1 MTQAKAFLS
10 WSTRDPRIEPLAQLF
25 RQWMSSLF
33 EGRVN
38 YFFSREIA
46 PGEHTVPSIY
56 RALNEANFGFIFL
69 SQRTAR
75 SPWVIYESG
84 CLNPSL
90 RAGKVFPLLFD
101 LSPGELRQLCPPL
114 ADFQAVSLRN
124 VQDVRRLT
132 EKLSQLLGLDD
143 TEVIE
148 MREKFH
154 RTFPQLERA
163 IADTVDSKRLL
174 PDHFTG
180 VLTYNDNI
188 AGSRNFQMPGIF
200 EQYRRDLFLVG
211 NNLNFLLNL
220 HNNEETFS
228 ALLDSLIADP
238 SKRIRILIADLWDEK
253 ILYTYNK
260 VIFGSAMSE
269 FSGLDDVLT
278 HHESHLY
285 LDRFI
290 ARRAG
295 NDAHHRL
302 RKQLKIKKIGL
313 LVDTFWF
320 VDPDNTEL
328 SGDLLFAL
336 MTAVTGRERPVF
348 YVNQAENPGL
358 FSKYFDMCQAAFDL
372 SADVLWPV
380 TGKEPG

>member
-1 MTQAKAFLS
+1 M
-10 WSTRDPRIEPLAQLF
+10 
-25 RQWMSSLF
+25 
-33 EGRVN
+33 N

-56 RALNEANFGFIFL
+56 RALNEADFGFIFL

-200 EQYRRDLFLVG
+200 EKYRRDLFYSS
-211 NNLNFLLNL
+211 
-220 HNNEETFS
+220 S
-228 ALLDSLIADP
+228 A
-238 SKRIRILIADLWDEK
+238 
-253 ILYTYNK
+253 T
-260 VIFGSAMSE
+260 
-269 FSGLDDVLT
+269 T
-278 HHESHLY
+278 
-285 LDRFI
+285 
-290 ARRAG
+290 
-295 NDAHHRL
+295 
-302 RKQLKIKKIGL
+302 
-313 LVDTFWF
+313 
-320 VDPDNTEL
+320 
-328 SGDLLFAL
+328 
-336 MTAVTGRERPVF
+336 
-348 YVNQAENPGL
+348 
-358 FSKYFDMCQAAFDL
+358 
-372 SADVLWPV
+372 
-380 TGKEPG
+380 

>member
-1 MTQAKAFLS
+1 MTKAKAFLS

-25 RQWMSSLF
+25 RQWLSSLF
-33 EGRVN
+33 EGRVDS
-38 YFFSREIA
+38 FFSREIQ
-46 PGEHTVPSIY
+46 PGEHTVPRIY
-56 RALNEANFGFIFL
+56 QALNEADFGFIFL
-69 SQRTAR
+69 SQRTAG

-90 RAGKVFPLLFD
+90 RAGRVFPLLFD
-101 LSPGELRQLCPPL
+101 LSPGELRALCPPL

-132 EKLSQLLGLDD
+132 ERLCQLLGLDD
-143 TEVIE
+143 SQVIE
-148 MREKFH
+148 LRENFH

-163 IADTVDSKRLL
+163 IAETVDSKRLL
-174 PDHFTG
+174 PDRFTG
-180 VLTYNDNI
+180 TLTYNDNI
-188 AGSRNFQMPGIF
+188 AGSRNFQMPGVF
-200 EQYRRDLFLVG
+200 EQYQRELFLVG

-220 HNNEETFS
+220 HNNEEMFG
-228 ALLDSLIADP
+228 ALLDSLAKDP
-238 SKRIRILIADLWDEK
+238 SKRVRILIADLWDEK

-260 VIFGSAMSE
+260 VIFGSALSE
-269 FSGLDDVLT
+269 FSGLNDTLT
-278 HHESHLY
+278 DPESRFY

-290 ARRAG
+290 TARVG
-295 NDAHHRL
+295 SKVHQQL
-302 RKQLKIKKIGL
+302 RKQLRIKKIGL

-320 VDPDNTEL
+320 VDPDNTAL

-358 FSKYFDMCQAAFDL
+358 YSKYFDMCQAAFDL
-372 SADVLWPV
+372 SSDVLWPV
-380 TGKEPG
+380 AEREPG